1 MIKSIQK
8 QKKGKSWL
16 VNVLKHQLVKVQNFT
31 RPWCASASA
40 SASNLPYL
48 CVLYWLGTLLVY
60 PLFFGSFEMMSVG
73 SELLAIY
80 YLTCALIPLLLT
92 ILLLASLI
100 IDHRKPCVYEKAF
113 TVFMLILF
121 IDNVAFSLLS
131 YENLS
136 MPILERFDDV
146 FVGYPLGFVDICLAF
161 CAVKSIK

>member
-16 VNVLKHQLVKVQNFT
+16 VNVLKRQMAKVQSFT
-31 RPWCASASA
+31 SMWNA

-48 CVLYWLGTLLVY
+48 CVFYWLGTLMVY

-80 YLTCALIPLLLT
+80 YLTCALIPILLT